1 MNGNELSRIA
11 EEYYRLAKRV
21 VKVVVGFTLLVVGV
35 ALIVLPGPAF
45 VVIPIALAILA
56 GEFVWARRLLKRVKV
71 QVAQYTGYGK
81 EELDKESLDEQRKS
95 EDEPMPSAESS
106 GNPDKQQ

>member
-1 MNGNELSRIA
+1 MNQNELARIA

-21 VKVVVGFTLLVVGV
+21 VRIVVGFTLLVVGV

-45 VVIPIALAILA
+45 IVIPLSLAILA
-56 GEFVWARRLLKRVKV
+56 GEFVWARRLLKRVKR

-81 EELDKESLDEQRKS
+81 EENSGAYESPD
-95 EDEPMPSAESS
+95 A
-106 GNPDKQQ
+106 GDKQSDARASEK